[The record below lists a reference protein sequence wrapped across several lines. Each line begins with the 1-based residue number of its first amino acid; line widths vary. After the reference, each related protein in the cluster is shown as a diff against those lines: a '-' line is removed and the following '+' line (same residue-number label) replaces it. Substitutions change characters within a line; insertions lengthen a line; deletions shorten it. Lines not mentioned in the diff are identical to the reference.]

1 VATGGEGGISL
12 ICPLLLCSR
21 ESILA
26 DIDQA
31 RTLPVILETAKQHFD
46 DDISRARSIHT
57 HATGLA
63 DGPLKYDLLRSA
75 WMLAVGASDAFFCDA
90 YADLI
95 TRTLRAKERQPNG
108 NLQDRLNNLKVPVIA
123 ILNTTNG
130 WRWRMA
136 AREMIEKESVLS
148 IQQVKDVLN
157 IFCRENHKLL
167 TADTVE
173 QWILH
178 PDMMQRQFGISRNA
192 YQQTAVGQKPTV
204 KKSALECFSKRMQ
217 EIFQRR
223 HDCIHNCDRPKTAI
237 QGISQD
243 ATEKAVYDVCFFVNR
258 CTDHMRAE
266 YVQYLTSRRFTGQ
279 TRNYV
284 GA

>member
-1 VATGGEGGISL
+1 MILGTAKAHFDADILRARNILTHAAGL
-12 ICPLLLCSR
+12 NALLL
-21 ESILA
+21 
-26 DIDQA
+26 
-31 RTLPVILETAKQHFD
+31 K
-46 DDISRARSIHT
+46 
-57 HATGLA
+57 G
-63 DGPLKYDLLRSA
+63 DLLRSA
-75 WMLAVGASDAFFCDA
+75 WMVAVGASDAFFCDA

-136 AREMIEKESVLS
+136 AREMIEQESVLS
-148 IQQVKDVLN
+148 IKQVKDVLN
-157 IFCRENHKLL
+157 VFCRERHKLL
-167 TADTVE
+167 TSETIE
-173 QWILH
+173 PWILH
-178 PDMMQRQFGISRNA
+178 PDMKQRHFGISRHA
-192 YQQTAVGQKPTV
+192 YQHIPTRQKSTA
-204 KKSALECFSKRMQ
+204 KKSALECFDQRMQ

-237 QGISQD
+237 QNISLD
-243 ATEKAVYDVCFFVNR
+243 ATKKALDDVAFLVNR
-258 CTDHMRAE
+258 CTAHMSAE
-266 YVQYLTSRRFTGQ
+266 YVNYLTDRGFTGQ